1 MVPRLP
7 DSQSGSMSI
16 GGIVPVFDTL
26 NSGIPRMPKSHGI
39 LVHTGGRVSLSFTE
53 LFPFCMCGMRRG
65 NWGPE
70 RLFLSVCV
78 ARGCRAGKAARR
90 AGSLLSDGFSVLFRE
105 RM

>member
-1 MVPRLP
+1 MVPRVP